1 MSPAPLHEYE
11 YLSIMDSY
19 FWFLKIQDFIPA
31 FCLYNVDTLYIP
43 PHCKQFQTVHLSN
56 KNQCFATALVTSKLR
71 LPLHVHVKLIVAYIC
86 LYSFVLAIRVN
97 AKKLC
102 RL

>member
-1 MSPAPLHEYE
+1 MNMNTSL
-11 YLSIMDSY
+11 LWTVVFGS
-19 FWFLKIQDFIPA
+19 LKFKTLNQPFV
-31 FCLYNVDTLYIP
+31 YNVETLYIP

-86 LYSFVLAIRVN
+86 LYSFVLAI
-97 AKKLC
+97 KGEC
-102 RL
+102 

>member
-1 MSPAPLHEYE
+1 MSPAALHEYE
-11 YLSIMDSY
+11 YLTIMDSY
-19 FWFLKIQDFIPA
+19 FLFLKIQDFIPA

-86 LYSFVLAIRVN
+86 LYSFVLTI
-97 AKKLC
+97 KGEC
-102 RL
+102 